1 MLRYLI
7 SRMPFSAQ
15 KKVMFR
21 MKRKKKAYA
30 FVEYNLKNT
39 EILKKKKDEAPGVDP
54 STFHL

>member
-1 MLRYLI
+1 
-7 SRMPFSAQ
+7 MPFSAQ

-54 STFHL
+54 SKVSAHTLT